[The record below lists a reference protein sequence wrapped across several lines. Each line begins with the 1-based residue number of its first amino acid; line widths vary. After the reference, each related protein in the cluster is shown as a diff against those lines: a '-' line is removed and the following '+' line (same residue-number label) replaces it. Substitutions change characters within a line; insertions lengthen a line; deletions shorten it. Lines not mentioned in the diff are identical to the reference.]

1 LTPSMQY
8 RLSLDFPHFD
18 IRKSII
24 RIFRDPDAPDMDGKR
39 FVVVRKV
46 LTPEEIV
53 RFDADNDAYWQ
64 YRNGEATEAFLK
76 AAARDA
82 WQTKYGEPIPECA
95 LEEERDPETT
105 MASCLLP
112 YDGTVSLT
120 EEESHAIAAVDGDL
134 TMDMVWLVVEG
145 LGWRP
150 GKPVPLDDPGWRAIW
165 AEEEECCM
173 YIHIIRELMG
183 MPFGSN
189 DFCDESSWKPLA
201 VILAG
206 ECDGTQ
212 KQHADTDKI

>member
-1 LTPSMQY
+1 MSPSMRY

-24 RIFRDPDAPDMDGKR
+24 RIFRDPDALGMDGKR
-39 FVVVRKV
+39 FVIARKV

-53 RFDADNDAYWQ
+53 CFDADNDAYWR
-64 YRNGEATEAFLK
+64 YRNGEATEASLK

-120 EEESHAIAAVDGDL
+120 EEESRAIAAVDGDL

-150 GKPVPLDDPGWRAIW
+150 GKPVPLDDPGWLAIW
-165 AEEEECCM
+165 AEEEESGM
-173 YIHIIRELMG
+173 YIHIVRELMG
-183 MPFGSN
+183 MPFGK
-189 DFCDESSWKPLA
+189 DFCNEAEWKPLA
-201 VILAG
+201 VALAEEEG
-206 ECDGTQ
+206 
-212 KQHADTDKI
+212 AA

>member
-1 LTPSMQY
+1 MSPSMRY
-8 RLSLDFPHFD
+8 RLSLDFSHFD

-24 RIFRDPDAPDMDGKR
+24 RIFRDPDAPGMDGKR

-53 RFDADNDAYWQ
+53 RFDADDDAYWR
-64 YRNGEATEAFLK
+64 YRNGEATEVFLK

-82 WQTKYGEPIPECA
+82 WQAKYGEPIPECA
-95 LEEERDPETT
+95 LEEESDPETT

-120 EEESHAIAAVDGDL
+120 EEESRAIAAVDGDL

-165 AEEEECCM
+165 AEEEECGM

-183 MPFGSN
+183 MPFGK
-189 DFCDESSWKPLA
+189 DFCNEAAWKPLA
-201 VILAG
+201 VALAEEKG
-206 ECDGTQ
+206 
-212 KQHADTDKI
+212 AA